1 MGKSRKRLAVL
12 LAATMAISMMTGFT
26 SFAADGEP
34 QTGGSIEIVDE
45 GDNGDT
51 GSQET
56 TVTITTSDSTTPTTP
71 TEPTTP
77 TTPTEPTEPTE
88 PVEPTEPA
96 EPTEPTVPAEPTA
109 PTEPA
114 EPTEPTEPAGSTTP
128 TEPIEPAESTEPT
141 EPTTPTE
148 PVTTTEPAAAP
159 ATLNLTTADNDLTE
173 NDETY
178 EITTQSEP
186 AEEEPE
192 TVVKI
197 AGDQI
202 KEKDEF
208 VPLGEGKGEYK
219 YYDGTLILKDVVIE
233 IEPEYGGAAI
243 VVQGTLVIE
252 LEGDNYLTTSGGTV
266 ISADLYDEDPDKE
279 NTFTITGDGSLTLSN
294 KGDGKI
300 DENKSYGDGI
310 YVYSGDLIIDG
321 AEVTSDIYNSGYC
334 AAIWV
339 NGGDVEIKN
348 GADVT
353 AKSTAVE
360 NNMEHFG
367 IYAGGGKI
375 SVTGDSD
382 VYASADG
389 DMSDAARLIAEEFD
403 LEELKI
409 TDPRGW
415 YDLLTY
421 FLSSAMW
428 DDEGNLINEDAMAQ
442 VGIGMYSS
450 GATIKEL
457 LEDYQAGIIIDDS
470 NVRSI
475 GSFASM
481 LVTGLDGT
489 IKIND
494 STIVSPDD
502 VNIRELI
509 AVIDDDPDAAAVVIG
524 AILAKGEGPVDIDAI
539 MEEIEKIY
547 EEDGEEGLE
556 AYLTELFDS
565 IAKDVNIVRDA
576 ELQAQ
581 KAGLG
586 IGDGVPTTG
595 DNFQAEGLLIAMF
608 AASVAIVYC
617 IRRKVS
623 A

>member
-1 MGKSRKRLAVL
+1 
-12 LAATMAISMMTGFT
+12 MMTGFT

-88 PVEPTEPA
+88 STEPTEPIA
-96 EPTEPTVPAEPTA
+96 PAEPIEPTE

-114 EPTEPTEPAGSTTP
+114 EPTEPTEPTESAEPTEPTEPAESTTP

-159 ATLNLTTADNDLTE
+159 AMMNLTTADNDLAE
-173 NDETY
+173 DDGTY
-178 EITTQSEP
+178 ENTTQSEP

-192 TVVKI
+192 TEVWI
-197 AGDQI
+197 AGKPI
-202 KEKDEF
+202 EEKDEF
-208 VPLGEGKGEYK
+208 ESLGEGKGEYK
-219 YYDGTLILKDVVIE
+219 YYDGTLVLKDVVIE
-233 IEPEYGGAAI
+233 VEPGYGPAI
-243 VVQGTLVIE
+243 YITGTLVID
-252 LEGDNYLTTSGGTV
+252 LEGDNYLTTTGDNV
-266 ISADLYDEDPDKE
+266 INAYFYDKDGQKKGD
-279 NTFTITGDGSLTLSN
+279 TLTITGDGSLTLSN

-300 DENKSYGDGI
+300 DENGYYTDGI
-310 YVYSGDLIIDG
+310 YVGGGDLIIDG
-321 AEVTSDIYNSGYC
+321 AEVTSDIYNSGYS

-339 NGGDVEIKN
+339 NSGDVEIKN

-360 NNMEHFG
+360 NSMEHFG

-403 LEELKI
+403 LEKFKI

-481 LVTGLDGT
+481 LVTGLNGT

-502 VNIRELI
+502 VNIRELM
-509 AVIDDDPDAAAVVIG
+509 AVIEDDPDAAAVVIG
-524 AILAKGEGPVDIDAI
+524 AILAKGEGPVDVDAI

-547 EEDGEEGLE
+547 KEDGEEGLE

-565 IAKDVNIVRDA
+565 IAKDVNIVRDV